1 MLYLQHNCCESY
13 KLISALTLSYT
24 IQPTVHPIFQ
34 FAESS
39 ITFKCSYPRSIEISD
54 YDFDVNP
61 VLQLNTTDKLGSLEY
76 NLDVNVAEVGFMSSL
91 IISPKHDIS
100 NIVAT

>member
-1 MLYLQHNCCESY
+1 MYN
-13 KLISALTLSYT
+13 SALTLSYT
-24 IQPTVHPIFQ
+24 VHPTVHPIFQ
-34 FAESS
+34 FAASS

-61 VLQLNTTDKLGSLEY
+61 IQQLNTTDQLGALEY
-76 NLDVNVAEVGFMSSL
+76 NLDVNVAEVGKMSSL

-100 NIVAT
+100 DVVVT

>member
-1 MLYLQHNCCESY
+1 MSY
-13 KLISALTLSYT
+13 
-24 IQPTVHPIFQ
+24 TVHPIFQ

-61 VLQLNTTDKLGSLEY
+61 VQQLNTTDQLGSLEY
-76 NLDVNVAEVGFMSSL
+76 NLEINVAEVGKMSSL
-91 IISPKHDIS
+91 IISSKHDIS
-100 NIVAT
+100 DVVAT

>member
-1 MLYLQHNCCESY
+1 M
-13 KLISALTLSYT
+13 SYT

-34 FAESS
+34 FAQSS

-61 VLQLNTTDKLGSLEY
+61 VLQQNTTEKLGSLDY
-76 NLDVNVAEVGFMSSL
+76 NLDVNVAEVGYMSSL

>member
-1 MLYLQHNCCESY
+1 M
-13 KLISALTLSYT
+13 
-24 IQPTVHPIFQ
+24 HPIFQ
-34 FAESS
+34 FAEQS
-39 ITFKCSYPRSIEISD
+39 ITFRCSYPRSIEISD
-54 YDFDVNP
+54 FDFDVNP

-76 NLDVNVAEVGFMSSL
+76 NFDVNVAEVGHMSSL